1 MTLRIDEQTGES
13 HVLTRIEAFIDLLRI
28 RKRREAL

>member
-13 HVLTRIEAFIDLLRI
+13 HIMTRIEAFIDLLRL
-28 RKRREAL
+28 KKEKK